1 MQICWY
7 LHCLKRLL
15 QIEGGSFWNI
25 KQWLY
30 RHWAKGVCQWG
41 AKEQCSSRHW
51 AIWRELKALSNS
63 IKVFPA
69 AKTKTTMIHAAILFS
84 IHHDSELP
92 SGKFRL
98 QCRQIPLNLMKGKL
112 SFELV
117 SKSIYHCSQI
127 MLERKQILKKI
138 KSSVYSQTPLQ
149 NATGMWQ
156 ENSAPRRSP
165 VRSFLPQTARRARF
179 ARSCR
184 KLAAELTQNPTDS

>member
-1 MQICWY
+1 MQNYFFHCHKTLMLLTSHFLFYFLLDFSNYFYFYCMQICWY

-98 QCRQIPLNLMKGKL
+98 QCRQTPLNLMKGKS

-117 SKSIYHCSQI
+117 SKSI
-127 MLERKQILKKI
+127 
-138 KSSVYSQTPLQ
+138 
-149 NATGMWQ
+149 
-156 ENSAPRRSP
+156 
-165 VRSFLPQTARRARF
+165 
-179 ARSCR
+179 
-184 KLAAELTQNPTDS
+184 